1 MWCMLFMPFFLWE
14 NINKIPY
21 AWTQKCIFNLIF
33 LRGIYAER
41 PACRGLLSWINLKWW
56 VNITGGPFQLAV
68 RKQSKNTRTLETS
81 SRGRLRNWSP
91 WGTKWSS
98 GARGRLLSR
107 LEGERWGTWGGGGR
121 EQQQGTGLAA
131 AGEARP
137 QGAQCQ
143 QARAGQLMS

>member
-1 MWCMLFMPFFLWE
+1 MYFFH
-14 NINKIPY
+14 
-21 AWTQKCIFNLIF
+21 LIF
-33 LRGIYAER
+33 LHGIYAER
-41 PACRGLLSWINLKWW
+41 PACEGQLSWINLKWW
-56 VNITGGPFQLAV
+56 VNITGGPFQLDV
-68 RKQSKNTRTLETS
+68 RKESKITRTLETS

-91 WGTKWSS
+91 QATEWSN

-107 LEGERWGTWGGGGR
+107 LGGRRVRHWWEGRGWR